1 MPPGGAVFGFQPY
14 KSTEKQLC
22 AFSAVKTFVASVNIK
37 SLHVSERLVNEA
49 LTNTLTNHSVFVSV
63 DGISS
68 KLSARAQRTQVRAVL
83 QARRS
88 LTRKPRD
95 ELPQTVAVTHVS
107 DTARGGDT
115 LTVS

>member
-37 SLHVSERLVNEA
+37 SLHVSERLLNEA
-49 LTNTLTNHSVFVSV
+49 LTNHSVFVSV